1 MPGFYLNLQKKGFV
15 CKQINAR
22 FLSFW
27 YKKKMIGDWSSSSL
41 PSPQNYR
48 YWAKVVLE
56 FCKKRDRPPNIFFF
70 YKFLIFNSTPNL
82 YENRIFWNN
91 SRKFFSYFP
100 RKQHLFLHQ
109 NFFISKNKVVPP
121 CRFILRFF
129 CVAWE
134 NCSTTPND
142 FDRCS
147 AHRRREMFQEYLEKH
162 WIYSNPPP
170 PQGQGRFL
178 KMAVFS
184 IFFFFN
190 FFFF

>member
-22 FLSFW
+22 FFSFW
-27 YKKKMIGDWSSSSL
+27 YKKKKKWSGIYRPRHYPPPHKIIVTGQKLDWSFARKETAL
-41 PSPQNYR
+41 PI
-48 YWAKVVLE
+48 L
-56 FCKKRDRPPNIFFF
+56 FFF
-70 YKFLIFNSTPNL
+70 YKFLIFNSINL

-121 CRFILRFF
+121 CWFIIRFF
-129 CVAWE
+129 RVAWE
-134 NCSTTPND
+134 NCSPTPND

-170 PQGQGRFL
+170 RTGAFPQNGCFFYL
-178 KMAVFS
+178 
-184 IFFFFN
+184 FFF
-190 FFFF
+190 